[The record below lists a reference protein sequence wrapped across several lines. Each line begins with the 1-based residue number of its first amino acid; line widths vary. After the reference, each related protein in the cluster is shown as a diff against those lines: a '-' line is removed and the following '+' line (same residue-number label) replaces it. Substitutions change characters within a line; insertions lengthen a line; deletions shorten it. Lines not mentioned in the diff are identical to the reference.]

1 MMNESQ
7 FSAIADQLMIDIEE
21 AVDASGADIDYEGN
35 NGVLTL
41 TMEANGSVVIV
52 SRQTAVAQIWVAA
65 RSGGF
70 HFVWENDQWMCT
82 ATGETLQ
89 QLMNRVCSEQAGE
102 AVTLDF

>member
-1 MMNESQ
+1 MNESE
-7 FSAIADQLMIDIEE
+7 FTEIADQLMIDIEE

-70 HFVWENDQWMCT
+70 HFVWEESSWVCT
-82 ATGETLQ
+82 TTNETLQ

-102 AVTLDF
+102 SVELDF

>member
-1 MMNESQ
+1 MNESEFTQ
-7 FSAIADQLMIDIEE
+7 IADQLMIDIEE
-21 AVDASGADIDYEGN
+21 AVDASGTDIDYEGN

-70 HFVWENDQWMCT
+70 HFVWQGEHWHCT
-82 ATGETLQ
+82 TTGETLL
-89 QLMNRVCSEQAGE
+89 QLMNRVCTEQAGE
-102 AVTLDF
+102 AVELVF

>member
-1 MMNESQ
+1 MNESEFTQ
-7 FSAIADQLMIDIEE
+7 IADQLMIDIEE

-70 HFVWENDQWMCT
+70 HFVWEDGCWVCT
-82 ATGETLQ
+82 TTGETLQ
-89 QLMNRVCSEQAGE
+89 QLMVRVCTEQAGE
-102 AVTLDF
+102 PVELDF

>member
-1 MMNESQ
+1 MNESEFTQ
-7 FSAIADQLMIDIEE
+7 IADQLMIDIEE
-21 AVDASGADIDYEGN
+21 AVEDSGADIDYEGN

-70 HFVWENDQWMCT
+70 HFVWQHDHWHCT
-82 ATGETLQ
+82 TTGETLL
-89 QLMNRVCSEQAGE
+89 QLMNRVCTEQAGE
-102 AVTLDF
+102 SVELDF